1 MEQKYDWITDGAG
14 HQDFGL
20 LSLQACLDPY
30 LPQKYYLILI
40 ALYLGVF
47 STKIDFRSGA
57 WCSEH

>member
-30 LPQKYYLILI
+30 LPQKWTLILI
-40 ALYLGVF
+40 ALYLAVF
-47 STKIDFRSGA
+47 LTVIDFGSGA
-57 WCSEH
+57 

>member
-20 LSLQACLDPY
+20 LSLQAYLDLY

-40 ALYLGVF
+40 ALCLVVF
-47 STKIDFRSGA
+47 LTKIGFGSGA
-57 WCSEH
+57 